1 MPSSIQT
8 IKDCIIS
15 TEENIERAKKS
26 FSHLSDIQLNWK
38 SHPESW
44 SVGECLSHLVNSNSL
59 YLDKIENILN
69 SFPTGSEKDFTYK
82 QSFMGKLISEGVD
95 PANLKKAKTFKV
107 FFPDKSA
114 VQNKIIDEYVK
125 SSEKLIELAGK
136 MEHLDL
142 EKIKLSSPVNIMIR
156 LNLGDPLIIIPKHDK
171 RHLNQAEKVMNLKEF
186 PIR

>member
-1 MPSSIQT
+1 MPSSIHI

-15 TEENIERAKKS
+15 TKENIERAKKS

-38 SHPESW
+38 SHLNSW

-82 QSFMGKLISEGVD
+82 QSFMGKLVSEGVD
-95 PANLKKAKTFKV
+95 PTNLKKAKTFKV

-156 LNLGDPLIIIPKHDK
+156 LNLGDPLIIISKHDR
-171 RHLNQAEKVMNLKEF
+171 RHLNQAERVMNLKEF
-186 PIR
+186 PTR

>member
-8 IKDCIIS
+8 IKDCIKS

-38 SHPESW
+38 PDPESW

-59 YLDKIENILN
+59 YLDKIANILN
-69 SFPTGSEKDFTYK
+69 SFPTNYEKDFTYK